1 MIYLYVLILNFV
13 LFLYIKFRLEKKFQN
28 TYSIFLIDKEGRRQ
42 RLSDT
47 LSYLLERDQIHE
59 KRVMYLTDEMAS
71 QWDAIELVKDTL
83 QMEEKPNGF

>member
-13 LFLYIKFRLEKKFQN
+13 LFLYIKFRLEKKFRN

-83 QMEEKPNGF
+83 KMEDKPNGF